1 MRKDQR
7 TPRSVVSCFAVFA
20 LSLLLP
26 MMMGG
31 CPDFRNQS
39 VTAFETAVR
48 GVLNA
53 GLDLYFDQFRTDEA
67 K

>member
-1 MRKDQR
+1 MRKGQQASPR
-7 TPRSVVSCFAVFA
+7 TVSRFAVFS

-39 VTAFETAVR
+39 VTAFETAAR

-53 GLDLYFDQFRTDEA
+53 GLDLYFDQFRTDDA
-67 K
+67 T